1 MRIYDVHSIKLA
13 GVPAVVQQKNSLT
26 NEVFGKPFYTP
37 IYIKDGWAYRL
48 NIVQAMRQS
57 GTETKSE
64 LAEIEEVPPKESEKS
79 FGQLTLF

>member
-1 MRIYDVHSIKLA
+1 MCIYDVHSIKLA

-37 IYIKDGWAYRL
+37 IYIKDGWVYRL
-48 NIVQAMRQS
+48 NIVQATRQS

-64 LAEIEEVPPKESEKS
+64 LAEIEEVPPKESAKS
-79 FGQLTLF
+79 FKQLTLF